1 MNMYYRNLMTSFFS
15 VILISACAFPPRV
28 EVAQPQL
35 VTSTPVSVPIQFT
48 LPSDFS
54 SATQVQP
61 DRIFLETAESRSVIV
76 GSQLQASINGCSNM
90 QRYRIRTNTDFL
102 STLNL
107 FKYRAALMGAKRI
120 VVINHTEIGSN
131 EFVGT
136 SDRSDVFARQGTTLR
151 ESSIFTSLSADLYDC
166 GK

>member
-1 MNMYYRNLMTSFFS
+1 MNSKNI
-15 VILISACAFPPRV
+15 ILTLFNIILLSACANPQHI

-35 VTSTPVSVPIQFT
+35 VTTALVPVQFT
-48 LPSDFS
+48 VPSDFS
-54 SATQVQP
+54 SATQIQP
-61 DRIFLETAESRSVIV
+61 DRIFSETPESRTVIV

-90 QRYRIRTNTDFL
+90 QRYRIRANTDFL

-120 VVINHTEIGSN
+120 VIINHTEIGSN

-136 SDRSDVFARQGTTLR
+136 TDRTDVFARQGTTLR
-151 ESSIFTSLSADLYDC
+151 ESAIFTSLTADLYDC